1 MGNNSVCTCSIYNRQ
16 EKKIV
21 MEYKS
26 FKTFNQDYLNT
37 LKELEYRERFL
48 ALYPYLKDYLMPA
61 MRYKRFG
68 NVDHFDWEDACS
80 AVYYNIFILCSNS
93 DWLSKH
99 PNQVKRFLYVVC
111 QNSVLR
117 QLQLLNR
124 YRSRNVSIDSI
135 ENFEGILDVIP
146 DTNNKINIID
156 VVEVNGL
163 TGEGAIDIIEF
174 IKKTPNIK
182 NIILFLFFVGLYSIN
197 FNSSIFYHVCCLH
210 IKCKVAPLPV
220 IVIL

>member
-68 NVDHFDWEDACS
+68 NVDYFDWEDACS

-163 TGEGAIDIIEF
+163 RIERQLIRTYERLLGSKGLNNACRTVIKRYARIIAGRIAEDQRD
-174 IKKTPNIK
+174 
-182 NIILFLFFVGLYSIN
+182 
-197 FNSSIFYHVCCLH
+197 
-210 IKCKVAPLPV
+210 
-220 IVIL
+220 